1 MSRVSTPLSPVLPR
15 LASASSPAPPFHTS
29 LTGYPTEPWVGP
41 PPLPASSFLSAFTS
55 ATSGRWPDLWL
66 LARVSK
72 HVFAGNGP
80 VWNLGEQVGQIGTS
94 TAWQWLLVLTHGVT
108 LGAEPYIQAIILHSL
123 ILAAFIAVLVWR
135 WRAGSSSHWG
145 VCFLFTVLLLI
156 GSNVV
161 IDYTSGGLENGL
173 AHLLVAA
180 VWAMSMR
187 GVNPRWMAVV
197 FGLAPLVRH
206 DMAVLL
212 APVVLYFFWRLYVD
226 TGGNR
231 RELGLCLGIV
241 AVPLLLSSV
250 VAIILYGGPLPIAF
264 HMRSETAFGAD
275 WLSYWESLLVIDP
288 WGVFLLSVGSVVAL
302 LKGSP
307 KEKALALGIVLY
319 VAYVSVASASV
330 SLSIGRVVSWCI
342 VLGALLLSERLVA
355 ALMEDAK
362 TRMFARR
369 LWILCFGAVTVL
381 FLLGSQLHTPLF
393 PVYDPWVNAQVYF
406 GPDAPKTPQRMDSRY
421 WSQAMSLP
429 FMLDKG
435 MDGIHRDSTDY
446 IWLEQM
452 RSDWNDGYRTFAGS
466 SSSHMYFLGPSWV
479 ATYHAPLGLVVADYH
494 HPHLFDEY
502 RGR

>member
-1 MSRVSTPLSPVLPR
+1 MVLSHR
-15 LASASSPAPPFHTS
+15 AFGWPAAVIGILF
-29 LTGYPTEPWVGP
+29 LVG
-41 PPLPASSFLSAFTS
+41 LYIRNFWAMA
-55 ATSGRWPDLWL
+55 DLWL
-66 LARVSK
+66 MARVSK

-80 VWNLGEQVGQIGTS
+80 VWNLGEQVGAIGTS
-94 TAWQWLLVLTHGVT
+94 TAWQWLLVFTHGVT

-123 ILAAFIAVLVWR
+123 IFGAFIAVLVWR
-135 WRAGSSSHWG
+135 WRAGSSSQWG
-145 VCFLFTVLLLI
+145 ALFLFTVLLLI

-161 IDYTSGGLENGL
+161 MDYTSGGLENGL

-212 APVVLYFFWRLYVD
+212 APAVLYCFWRLYVD

-231 RELGLCLGIV
+231 RELGLCLGIA
-241 AVPLLLSSV
+241 AVPLLLSSA
-250 VAIILYGGPLPIAF
+250 VAVLLYGSPIPAAF
-264 HMRSETAFGAD
+264 QHRSESAFSAG
-275 WLSYWESLLVIDP
+275 WLSYWTSLLVIDP
-288 WGVFLLSVGSVVAL
+288 WGVFLLSVGPVLAL

-307 KEKALALGIVLY
+307 KERALALGILLY
-319 VAYVSVASASV
+319 IAYGSVAFAPSS
-330 SLSIGRVVSWCI
+330 SLIGRLVSWCI

-369 LWILCFGAVTVL
+369 LWILCSAAVTVL
-381 FLLGSQLHTPLF
+381 FLLGIQLHTPLF
-393 PVYDPWVNAQVYF
+393 PVYDPWVSVQMYPD
-406 GPDAPKTPQRMDSRY
+406 PDAPEAPSRYDGRY

-429 FMLDKG
+429 AMLDMG
-435 MDGIHRDSTDY
+435 LDSAAQGSPGY

-452 RSDWNDGYRTFAGS
+452 RGDWNDGDRTFAGS
-466 SSSHMYFLGPSWV
+466 SSSQVLLV
-479 ATYHAPLGLVVADYH
+479 APIWIAAYHAPLGLLVADYH
-494 HPHLFDEY
+494 HPYLFDEY

>member
-1 MSRVSTPLSPVLPR
+1 MMLSHR
-15 LASASSPAPPFHTS
+15 AFGWSAAVIGI
-29 LTGYPTEPWVGP
+29 LLLVG
-41 PPLPASSFLSAFTS
+41 LYIRNFWAMA
-55 ATSGRWPDLWL
+55 DLWL

-80 VWNLGEQVGQIGTS
+80 VWNLGEHVQVGTS
-94 TAWQWLLVLTHGVT
+94 TAWQWLLVFTHGVT
-108 LGAEPYIQAIILHSL
+108 LGAEPYIQAIILHSF
-123 ILAAFIAVLVWR
+123 IFGAFVAVLVWR
-135 WRAGSSSHWG
+135 WRAGSSSQWG

-161 IDYTSGGLENGL
+161 MDYTSGGLENGL

-231 RELGLCLGIV
+231 RELGLCLGIA
-241 AVPLLLSSV
+241 AVPLLFSST
-250 VAIILYGGPLPIAF
+250 VAILLYGSPIPSGF
-264 HMRSETAFGAD
+264 QVRSEAAFSAD
-275 WLSYWESLLVIDP
+275 WLSYWTSLLVMDP
-288 WGVFLLSVGSVVAL
+288 WGVFLLSVGPVVAL

-307 KEKALALGIVLY
+307 KERALALGILLY
-319 VAYVSVASASV
+319 VAYGSVAFAPSSP
-330 SLSIGRVVSWCI
+330 LIGRLVSWCI

-362 TRMFARR
+362 TRMFVRR
-369 LWILCFGAVTVL
+369 LWILCSAAATVL
-381 FLLGSQLHTPLF
+381 FLLGIQLHTPLF
-393 PVYDPWVNAQVYF
+393 PVYDPWVSTPLYLN
-406 GPDAPKTPQRMDSRY
+406 PDAPETPNRYDARY
-421 WSQAMSLP
+421 WSQGMSLP
-429 FMLDKG
+429 AMLDVG
-435 MDGIHRDSTDY
+435 LDSAARGSIEY
-446 IWLEQM
+446 IWLERM
-452 RSDWNDGYRTFAGS
+452 RSDWNDGYRTFAGTAS
-466 SSSHMYFLGPSWV
+466 SEVLSVGPIWV
-479 ATYHAPLGLVVADYH
+479 AAYHAPLGLLVADYH

>member
-1 MSRVSTPLSPVLPR
+1 MTLS
-15 LASASSPAPPFHTS
+15 HK
-29 LTGYPTEPWVGP
+29 
-41 PPLPASSFLSAFTS
+41 AFGRS
-55 ATSGRWPDLWL
+55 ATVIGTLLFVGLYIRNFWAMADLWV

-80 VWNLGEQVGQIGTS
+80 VWNLGEHVGQIGTS
-94 TAWQWLLVLTHGVT
+94 TAWQWLLVFTHGVT

-123 ILAAFIAVLVWR
+123 ILVVFIAVLVWR
-135 WRAGSSSHWG
+135 WRAGSKNLWG

-161 IDYTSGGLENGL
+161 MDYTSGGLENGL

-212 APVVLYFFWRLYVD
+212 APVVLYYFWRLYVD
-226 TGGNR
+226 TGGNW

-241 AVPLLLSSV
+241 AVPLLLSSA
-250 VAIILYGGPLPIAF
+250 VAVLLYGGPLPIAF
-264 HMRSETAFGAD
+264 HMRSETAFAGN
-275 WLSYWESLLVIDP
+275 WLGYWTSLLVIDP

-319 VAYVSVASASV
+319 LAYGSVLFAPSSTMV
-330 SLSIGRVVSWCI
+330 GRLVSWCI
-342 VLGALLLSERLVA
+342 VLGALLLSERLIA
-355 ALMEDAK
+355 TLMEDAK

-369 LWILCFGAVTVL
+369 LWILCSGTVAVL
-381 FLLGSQLHTPLF
+381 FLLGIQLHTPLF
-393 PVYDPWVNAQVYF
+393 PVYDPWVSTQVYLISDT
-406 GPDAPKTPQRMDSRY
+406 PETAIRYDARY
-421 WSQAMSLP
+421 WSQAVSLP
-429 FMLDKG
+429 YMLDIG
-435 MDGIHRDSTDY
+435 LDSANRGSVGY

-452 RSDWNDGYRTFAGS
+452 QSDWNDGYRTFAGS
-466 SSSHMYFLGPSWV
+466 SSSQILSAGPIWI
-479 ATYHAPLGLVVADYH
+479 AAYHAPLGLLVADYH
-494 HPHLFDEY
+494 HPYLFDEY

>member
-1 MSRVSTPLSPVLPR
+1 MMLSHR
-15 LASASSPAPPFHTS
+15 AFGWSAAVIGI
-29 LTGYPTEPWVGP
+29 LLLVG
-41 PPLPASSFLSAFTS
+41 LYIRNFWALS
-55 ATSGRWPDLWL
+55 DLWL

-80 VWNLGEQVGQIGTS
+80 VWNLGEHVGQIGTS
-94 TAWQWLLVLTHGVT
+94 TAWQWLLVFTHGVT

-135 WRAGSSSHWG
+135 WRAGSTNLWG

-161 IDYTSGGLENGL
+161 MDYTSGGLENGL

-226 TGGNR
+226 TVGNR
-231 RELGLCLGIV
+231 RELGLCLGIAV
-241 AVPLLLSSV
+241 VPLLLSSA
-250 VAIILYGGPLPIAF
+250 VAVLLYGGPLPIAF
-264 HMRSETAFGAD
+264 HIRSETAFSAN
-275 WLSYWESLLVIDP
+275 WLSYWASLLVMDP
-288 WGVFLLSVGSVVAL
+288 WGVFLLSVGPVVAL

-319 VAYVSVASASV
+319 VAYGSVAFASV

-355 ALMEDAK
+355 ALIEDAK

-369 LWILCFGAVTVL
+369 LWILCSGTAMVL
-381 FLLGSQLHTPLF
+381 FLLGIQLHTPLF
-393 PVYDPWVNAQVYF
+393 PVYDPWVSTSVYLR
-406 GPDAPKTPQRMDSRY
+406 PDVPKTPQRMDSRY
-421 WSQAMSLP
+421 WSQSLSLP
-429 FMLDKG
+429 YMLDIG
-435 MDGIHRDSTDY
+435 LDSAAPGSIEY

-452 RSDWNDGYRTFAGS
+452 RSDWNDGHRTFAVS
-466 SSSHMYFLGPSWV
+466 SSNLTFHLGSIWI
-479 ATYHAPLGLVVADYH
+479 AAYHAPLGLLVADYH

>member
-1 MSRVSTPLSPVLPR
+1 M
-15 LASASSPAPPFHTS
+15 A
-29 LTGYPTEPWVGP
+29 
-41 PPLPASSFLSAFTS
+41 
-55 ATSGRWPDLWL
+55 DLWL

-80 VWNLGEQVGQIGTS
+80 VWNLGEHVQVGTS
-94 TAWQWLLVLTHGVT
+94 TAWQWLLVLTHGIT

-135 WRAGSSSHWG
+135 WRAGSKNLWG

-161 IDYTSGGLENGL
+161 MDYTSGGLENGL

-231 RELGLCLGIV
+231 RELGLCLGIA
-241 AVPLLLSSV
+241 AVPLLLSSAA
-250 VAIILYGGPLPIAF
+250 AILLYGSPLPSAF
-264 HMRSETAFGAD
+264 QHRSEAAFGAN
-275 WLSYWESLLVIDP
+275 WLSYWESLLVMDP
-288 WGVFLLSVGSVVAL
+288 WGVFLLSIGPVVAL
-302 LKGSP
+302 IKGSP
-307 KEKALALGIVLY
+307 KERALALGIVLY
-319 VAYVSVASASV
+319 VAYGSVAFAPSSAMV
-330 SLSIGRVVSWCI
+330 GRLVSWCI
-342 VLGALLLSERLVA
+342 VLGALLLSERLIA

-369 LWILCFGAVTVL
+369 LWMLCSGTVAVL
-381 FLLGSQLHTPLF
+381 FLLGIQLHTPLF
-393 PVYDPWVNAQVYF
+393 PVYDPWVSAQVYLV
-406 GPDAPKTPQRMDSRY
+406 PDAPETASRYDGRY
-421 WSQAMSLP
+421 WSQGMSLP
-429 FMLDKG
+429 FMLDIG
-435 MDGIHRDSTDY
+435 LDSARQGSIEY
-446 IWLEQM
+446 AWLERM

-466 SSSHMYFLGPSWV
+466 SSSQALSVGPIWI
-479 ATYHAPLGLVVADYH
+479 AAYHAPLGLLVADYH